1 MSELFASFS
10 VSALDAFFPAS
21 FCVARLGEV
30 LDIRFFTEKLIED
43 FRSTGLKVNFAKKS

>member
-10 VSALDAFFPAS
+10 VGALDAFFPAS

-30 LDIRFFTEKLIED
+30 LDIRFYTE
-43 FRSTGLKVNFAKKS
+43 RSATSLAKPFAF